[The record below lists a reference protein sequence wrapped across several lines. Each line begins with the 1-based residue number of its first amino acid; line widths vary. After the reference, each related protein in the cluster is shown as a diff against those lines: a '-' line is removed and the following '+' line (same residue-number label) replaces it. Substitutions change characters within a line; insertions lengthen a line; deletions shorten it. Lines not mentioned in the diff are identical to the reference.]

1 MTLPSVFIAG
11 AGLAGS
17 TVARLLAEKGAR
29 VTVYEAREHVG
40 GNCYDAR
47 CPQTGVRVHQY
58 GPHIFH
64 TADEAVWK
72 FVNRFARFISY
83 HHRVFT
89 TARGQVWPL
98 PINLLTLSQFRGQA
112 MTPYEA
118 KSWLATLASDA
129 VEPAKNLEARGLQ
142 LMGRALY
149 DTFFRGYTEKQW
161 GCPATALPASIL
173 NRLPFRFDF
182 EDGYFCHPHQGM
194 PENGY
199 TDLIQAMLDHPGITV
214 RTGIPID
221 SHQARDMQKQ
231 GHLFWTGP
239 LDAYFGHD
247 SGRLRY
253 RTLEFVREIVPADWQ
268 GCAVMN
274 YADSDVIWT
283 RITDHARL
291 SPWEH
296 HEKTVIFRE
305 YSREAGPDDIP
316 YYPVRLSAENTA
328 LAGYEV
334 RAQQEKN
341 VTFLGRLGTCQYLDM
356 DATISQA
363 MLAVKTFM
371 HSRTYQETHS

>member
-1 MTLPSVFIAG
+1 MTFPPVFIAG

-29 VTVYEAREHVG
+29 VTLYEARDHVA

-64 TADEAVWK
+64 TADEAVWA
-72 FVNRFARFISY
+72 FVNRFARFIPY

-89 TARGQVWPL
+89 TARGQVWSL
-98 PINLLTLSQFRGQA
+98 PVNLLTLSQFRGQA
-112 MTPYEA
+112 MTPQEA
-118 KSWLATLASDA
+118 RSWLATLASG
-129 VEPAKNLEARGLQ
+129 EAKAAQNLEARGLQ

-161 GCPATALPASIL
+161 GCPATELPAAIL

-182 EDGYFCHPHQGM
+182 NDGYFSHPYQAM

-199 TDLIQAMLDHPGITV
+199 TELIMNMLNHPGITV
-214 RTGIPID
+214 ITGSQVTP
-221 SHQARDMQKQ
+221 SLARDMQKQ

-239 LDAYFGHD
+239 LDAYFSHD
-247 SGRLRY
+247 AGRLRY
-253 RTLEFVREIVPADWQ
+253 RTLDFMREVVPADWQ

-274 YADSDVIWT
+274 YADPDVSWT

-296 HEKTVIFRE
+296 HEMTVIYRE
-305 YSREAGPDDIP
+305 FSREAGPQDIP
-316 YYPVRLSAENTA
+316 YYPVRLAGENA
-328 LAGYEV
+328 VLAHYEA
-334 RAQQEKN
+334 RARQESN
-341 VTFLGRLGTCQYLDM
+341 VTFLGRLGTCRYLDM
-356 DATISQA
+356 DATIAQA
-363 MLAVKTFM
+363 MQAVQTFM
-371 HSRTYQETHS
+371 FSQTGKDNCS